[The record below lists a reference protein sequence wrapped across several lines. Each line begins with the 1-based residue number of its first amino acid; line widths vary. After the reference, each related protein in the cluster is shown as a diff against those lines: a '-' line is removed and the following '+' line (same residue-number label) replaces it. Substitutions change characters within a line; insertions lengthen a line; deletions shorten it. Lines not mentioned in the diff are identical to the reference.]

1 MKTIVPML
9 ALVFALGSG
18 ASADEPIHKS
28 KKSEKARSAVKTNPC
43 VTYGPG
49 FVQLPGTN
57 TCVKVGGSIAVEGRV
72 H

>member
-1 MKTIVPML
+1 MKTILPVL
-9 ALVFALGSG
+9 ALAFALGSG
-18 ASADEPIHKS
+18 AAADEPIHKS
-28 KKSEKARSAVKTNPC
+28 KKSEKARPVVKTNPC
-43 VTYGPG
+43 VAYGPG